1 MDEPSAPEVAAP
13 APDRE
18 LPEPRDESTEP
29 PLEPG
34 DDQLA
39 DAWWAL

>member
-1 MDEPSAPEVAAP
+1 MDEPSAPEAAAP
-13 APDRE
+13 APERE
-18 LPEPRDESTEP
+18 LDEPCEEPAEP